1 MSPVL
6 LLALLG
12 VTFPLPGVQALFCQ
26 LGTIQDVW
34 NVSDLPLQWTPKETS
49 CDSGLGCQDTLILI
63 ESGPQVSV
71 VLSKGCTKA
80 KDQEPRVTEHRMGPG
95 LSLVSYTFV
104 CRQKDFCNN
113 LVTSA
118 PLWAPQPPAD
128 PGSLKCPV
136 CLSME
141 GCLEGTTEEICPKG
155 TTHCYNGLL
164 RLRGGGIFSN
174 LSVQGCMPQPDCN
187 LLNGTQEIGPVD
199 MTENCNTKD
208 FLQLKPVGFLEEL
221 NMGEKERGQGQH
233 QRFQLGRQKRA
244 ATDVLT
250 CHRGTTLKTQ
260 ENLSKEP
267 TEWTTFNTEMCEAG
281 QVCQET
287 LLLVDVGRTSTLVG
301 TKSCSAVGAQNS
313 QKTTI
318 HSAPPGVLVASY
330 THFCSSNLC
339 NSANSSSVLLNSLS
353 PQAAPVLG
361 DRQCPICVQPLGTC
375 SSGSP
380 RMTCPRNATHCYDG
394 YIHLSGGGL
403 TTKMSIQG
411 CVAQPSSSLLNH
423 TRQIGIFSVREK
435 GDELP
440 GGAGGLESLT
450 WWIGLALALALWWGA
465 VCPSC

>member
-26 LGTIQDVW
+26 WGTIQNVW
-34 NVSDLPLQWTPKETS
+34 NVSDLPLQWTPKNIS

-95 LSLVSYTFV
+95 LSVISYTFV

-136 CLSME
+136 CLSMK
-141 GCLEGTTEEICPKG
+141 GCLVGKTEEICPKG

-174 LSVQGCMPQPDCN
+174 LRVQGCMPQPDCN
-187 LLNGTQEIGPVD
+187 LLNGTQEIGPVG
-199 MTENCNTKD
+199 MTENCNTK
-208 FLQLKPVGFLEEL
+208 
-221 NMGEKERGQGQH
+221 
-233 QRFQLGRQKRA
+233 
-244 ATDVLT
+244 DVLT
-250 CHRGTTLKTQ
+250 CHRGTTLKKQ

-267 TEWTTFNTEMCEAG
+267 TEWTTFNTETCEAG

-287 LLLVDVGRTSTLVG
+287 LLLVDVGLTSTLVG

-330 THFCSSNLC
+330 THFCSSDLC
-339 NSANSSSVLLNSLS
+339 NSASSSSVLLNSLP
-353 PQAAPVLG
+353 PQAAPVPG
-361 DRQCPICVQPLGTC
+361 DRQCPACVQPLGTC

-380 RMTCPRNATHCYDG
+380 RMTCSRGATHCYDG
-394 YIHLSGGGL
+394 YIHLSGVGL
-403 TTKMSIQG
+403 TTTMSIQG
-411 CVAQPSSSLLNH
+411 CVAQSSSSLLNH

-435 GDELP
+435 GDEEP
-440 GGAGGLESLT
+440 PASQPEGDGAGGLESLT
-450 WWIGLALALALWWGA
+450 WWIGLTLALALWWGA

>member
-26 LGTIQDVW
+26 WGTIQNVW
-34 NVSDLPLQWTPKETS
+34 NVSDLPLQWTPKNIS

-95 LSLVSYTFV
+95 LSVISYTFV

-136 CLSME
+136 CLSMK
-141 GCLEGTTEEICPKG
+141 GCLVGKTEEICPKG

-174 LSVQGCMPQPDCN
+174 LRVQGCMPQPHCN
-187 LLNGTQEIGPVD
+187 LLNGTQEIGPVG
-199 MTENCNTKD
+199 MTENCNTK
-208 FLQLKPVGFLEEL
+208 
-221 NMGEKERGQGQH
+221 
-233 QRFQLGRQKRA
+233 
-244 ATDVLT
+244 DVLT
-250 CHRGTTLKTQ
+250 CHRGTTLKKQ

-267 TEWTTFNTEMCEAG
+267 TEWTTFNTETCEAG

-287 LLLVDVGRTSTLVG
+287 LLLVDVGLTSTLVG

-330 THFCSSNLC
+330 THFCSSDLC
-339 NSANSSSVLLNSLS
+339 NSASSSSVLLNSLP
-353 PQAAPVLG
+353 PQAAPVPG
-361 DRQCPICVQPLGTC
+361 DRQCPACVQPLGTC

-380 RMTCPRNATHCYDG
+380 RMTCSRGATHCYDG
-394 YIHLSGGGL
+394 YIHLSGVGL
-403 TTKMSIQG
+403 TTTMSIQG

-435 GDELP
+435 GDEEP
-440 GGAGGLESLT
+440 PASQPEGDGAGGLESLT
-450 WWIGLALALALWWGA
+450 WWIGLTLALALWWGA